1 MEVHEHTGAVAALI
15 DAVNSAVSS
24 GPLSTVK
31 AIELTR
37 EEMDEVVASG
47 IFDQNVGQHYG
58 DADVPTMRNTQA
70 IRGAEGKDVVLSFF
84 LCGVKVFANKE

>member
-1 MEVHEHTGAVAALI
+1 MVVHDHTGAVASLI

-70 IRGAEGKDVVLSFF
+70 IKGDGGKSVVLSFF
-84 LCGVKVFANKE
+84 LCGVKVFADKV